1 MISIIK
7 VGYSA
12 RQLQVVVQNSKICV
26 NVLSTLY
33 KLGYIRGFVVKDKK
47 SVVVLLKYI
56 SNKSVIRNI
65 SVISTPGRRMYIKHK
80 QLANILKKK
89 DSGFLILSTSKG
101 MLTDEESRLF
111 SIGGEVLI
119 KVN

>member
-1 MISIIK
+1 MNLLSNMISIIK

-65 SVISTPGRRMYIKHK
+65 SVIKLYIK
-80 QLANILKKK
+80 
-89 DSGFLILSTSKG
+89 
-101 MLTDEESRLF
+101 
-111 SIGGEVLI
+111 
-119 KVN
+119 